1 MPSFSAYRLTGRSG
15 WLLFLILWLAGW
27 GLTGF
32 APTAGAEQAAP
43 ASSSPSDSKSVRKT
57 PLLSD
62 LPLLFVPNQGQWE
75 APIAYLARAKG
86 ADAFFTSEEAIIHVH
101 GGDPSSS
108 VVRLRPLVPES
119 GMDLTPGRTLHTR
132 MSYFVGNDPGR
143 WRAGIPAHDS
153 LRYRAIYPGIDLV
166 FRSDGA
172 QLVYDLELAPGAD
185 PAQVRLAV
193 SGIEALTVDEAGNL
207 VMTLPD
213 GRELRQQAPYI
224 YQEVAGERV
233 RIDGGFRI
241 LDSRPDQDTHVF
253 GFQVARHDPS
263 LALVIDPT
271 LAYSTFHG
279 GSADDEVKALAVTDA
294 GEPVVVGSTL
304 SAVTTLPVPPTS
316 FPATAL
322 GRREGL
328 VYQVSADGST
338 LDYVVTIG
346 GSLDDQVNAVTLS
359 GTDVYLTGQT
369 LSTDFPTGLGTDP
382 ALYRVLPGGRA
393 QAAFVAK
400 LDVSTP
406 ATPALDFATYFGG
419 TGTDSGL
426 AIALD
431 DPNADGTPDNL
442 YVAGDT
448 TSADLPT
455 RAALYPSFPS
465 SSTTSS
471 SLFLL
476 KLSPDGQTLR
486 SSTYFGGSSVDNL
499 KAMHVTDVGAVYLAG
514 ITKSLNLPIKNP
526 YQASNGTGTDG
537 FVVHLA
543 PGGEELVFSTYLGGR
558 GTDTLTAMT
567 LDQFS
572 NILLT
577 GHTNSTDFPLHNA
590 LYSSLAGS
598 YDTFVVKLDHSGRFV
613 HFSTLIGGLADDFAK
628 AIAVGQA
635 DDVDT
640 GLRYIYIG
648 GETQSND
655 FPIENPYQRDYTGE
669 TDGFIVK
676 LDPFGQRIV
685 YSSFFGGTE
694 EDAVLAL
701 GVMPTAGMR
710 AVYLA
715 GNTYAADP
723 MESLFPIS
731 TGAAQ
736 ATAGGRLDN
745 FVALIDDTLY
755 DSSIPGLA
763 LSSIEDLY
771 PEAEVIEDPVDDEPD
786 DPTSTVDAPAV
797 DGDIAWIDLTLINPA
812 ATGKE
817 ISAVSTLVHYD
828 PEELRF
834 VEVDWDPDSALASAT
849 TQDVDVPELGE
860 LTLLL
865 YQDANPPTAIGD
877 GVRLATLKFAIRNI
891 GDVAENPPRPSKHV
905 RLSQTQ
911 TTALNLSNQDVSI
924 EGWSSDIMIT
934 RPCNTLT
941 GDCDCSGAVQLGEVQ
956 GGSQE
961 LLTPTVDAG
970 GGPAT
975 PRCMRVN
982 GTKSPMDATDMQR
995 IVNNHIYRVVE
1006 ATTSAAAPRNSA
1018 TDADGAARIPW
1029 ADTAEPAAAAPSAT
1043 LSFGE
1048 PAAAGGI
1055 ITTDLLLDDGGQ
1067 AIAAVTIDLR
1077 YDPEDFSALTVSL
1090 GEAARAAGKSLSSNI
1105 VSPGWMRILV
1115 YGLNDTAIGDGVL
1128 GALSLTP
1135 AIDLAQDS
1143 TVLEQTPTAS
1153 SPGATPVPIEG
1164 DTLVL
1169 GQGDPETFSLN
1180 VMMRGAGSGRV
1191 TGEDIDCSAD
1201 CTETFAGSTTV
1212 TLNANPETG
1221 SVFSGWQGDCS
1232 GTGACTLT
1240 MTEARTVTAG
1250 FDVAA
1255 PGSEHDDVIWIRN
1268 TSPAILNAR
1277 AGDDRYVLAPDALDG
1292 GQRLLI
1298 SDSQGNN
1305 ILQLLPG
1312 LTIRKSEVA
1321 PTAVRLTLTNGAR
1334 LGVAGA
1340 DDFRFAVG
1348 VSDTD
1353 GYDESTLDFDTFVTE
1368 ILGVSRPVSG
1378 IVVGDPVT
1386 IVAP

>member
-1 MPSFSAYRLTGRSG
+1 MPSFSAYRSTGRSG

-32 APTAGAEQAAP
+32 VPTAKAEQAAP
-43 ASSSPSDSKSVRKT
+43 ASPSPSDSESVRKT

-101 GGDPSSS
+101 GGDPSTS

-119 GMDLTPGRTLHTR
+119 GMNLTPGRTLHTR

-213 GRELRQQAPYI
+213 GRELRQQVPYI

-233 RIDGGFRI
+233 RIDGGFSL

-271 LAYSTFHG
+271 LLTYSTFYG
-279 GSADDEVKALAVTDA
+279 GSADDEVRALAVTDA
-294 GEPVVVGSTL
+294 GEVVVVGSTL
-304 SAVTTLPVPPTS
+304 SAPNLLPAPTS
-316 FPATAL
+316 FATAP

-328 VYQVSADGST
+328 VYQVNAAGSAI
-338 LDYVVTIG
+338 DYVVTIG
-346 GSLDDQVNAVTLS
+346 GSLDDQVNAVVLS
-359 GTDVYLTGQT
+359 GSDIYLTGQT
-369 LSTDFPTGLGTDP
+369 LSTNFPTDQGTNP

-406 ATPALDFATYFGG
+406 ATPVLEFATYFGG

-426 AIALD
+426 AIGLD

-465 SSTTSS
+465 SSSTSS
-471 SLFLL
+471 SLFVL

-486 SSTYFGGSSVDNL
+486 SSTYFGGASVDNL

-514 ITKSLNLPIKNP
+514 ITKSLNFPIKNP

-558 GTDTLTAMT
+558 GTDTPTAIT

-598 YDTFVVKLDHSGRFV
+598 YDTFVVKLDHSGRYV
-613 HFSTLIGGLADDFAK
+613 HFSTLIGGIDNDYAK
-628 AIAVGQA
+628 AIAVDQA
-635 DDVDT
+635 DDVVT

-648 GETQSND
+648 GETESND
-655 FPIENPYQRDYTGE
+655 FPIENAYQRDYTGE

-685 YSSFFGGTE
+685 YSSFFGGMDD
-694 EDAVLAL
+694 DAVLAL
-701 GVMPTAGMR
+701 GVTPNTGTR
-710 AVYLA
+710 AIYLA
-715 GNTYAADP
+715 GNTDATAT
-723 MESLFPIS
+723 SLFPITGGS
-731 TGAAQ
+731 TPS
-736 ATAGGRLDN
+736 GRLDN
-745 FVALIDDTLY
+745 FVALIEDTLY
-755 DSSIPGLA
+755 DPSIPGLA

-771 PEAEVIEDPVDDEPD
+771 PEAEVLDDPVGPFNTTFPYG
-786 DPTSTVDAPAV
+786 DPTPGHPSV
-797 DGDIAWIDLTLINPA
+797 DGDIAWIDLTLINPVE
-812 ATGKE
+812 TGKD
-817 ISAVSTLVHYD
+817 ISAISTLVHYNPQD
-828 PEELRF
+828 LRF
-834 VEVDWDPDSALASAT
+834 VDVVWDPDGSLEAAGITVPPAVF
-849 TQDVDVPELGE
+849 QDVDAPDLGE
-860 LTLLL
+860 LTLML
-865 YQDANPPTAIGD
+865 YQDADPPTAIGD
-877 GVRLATLKFAIRNI
+877 GIRLAILQFAIRNI

-905 RLSQTQ
+905 RLTQSQ
-911 TTALNLSNQDVSI
+911 TTALNLINQDVFI
-924 EGWSSDIMIT
+924 EGLSSDIMIT

-956 GGSQE
+956 GAAQAMAAP
-961 LLTPTVDAG
+961 L
-970 GGPAT
+970 
-975 PRCMRVN
+975 RCMKIN
-982 GTKSPMDATDMQR
+982 GTTSPMDAIDMQR

-1006 ATTSAAAPRNSA
+1006 ATTSAARHDRA
-1018 TDADGAARIPW
+1018 TDIDDAALTPG

-1067 AIAAVTIDLR
+1067 AIAAVTVDLH

-1090 GEAARAAGKSLSSNI
+1090 GEAARAAGKTLSSNI

-1153 SPGATPVPIEG
+1153 TPGATPVPIEG

-1180 VMMRGAGSGRV
+1180 VMIRGAGSGRV

-1201 CTETFAGSTTV
+1201 CTETFVGGTTV
-1212 TLNANPETG
+1212 TLTANPEIG

-1240 MTEARTVTAG
+1240 MTEARTVTAS

-1255 PGSEHDDVIWIRN
+1255 PGDENDDVVWIRN

-1292 GQRLLI
+1292 GKRILI

-1334 LGVAGA
+1334 LSVAGA

-1353 GYDESTLDFDTFVTE
+1353 GYDDSTLDFDTFVTE
-1368 ILGVSRPVSG
+1368 ILGVSRPVTG
-1378 IVVGDPVT
+1378 IVIGGPVT